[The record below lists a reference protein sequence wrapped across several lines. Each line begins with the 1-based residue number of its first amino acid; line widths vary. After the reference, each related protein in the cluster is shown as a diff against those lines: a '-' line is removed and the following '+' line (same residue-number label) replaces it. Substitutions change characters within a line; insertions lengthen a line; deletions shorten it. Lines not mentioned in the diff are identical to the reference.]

1 MLKGEEMTRQSSD
14 DMSDKHEDIQGE
26 NAVICTPGMGETA
39 LMDQFCK
46 IVLDN
51 TAFKIE
57 LRNDNLNT
65 FDSEP
70 DQKIIN
76 S

>member
-1 MLKGEEMTRQSSD
+1 MTRQSSD
-14 DMSDKHEDIQGE
+14 DMSDKNDDIHGQH
-26 NAVICTPGMGETA
+26 AVICTPGMGETA

-46 IVLDN
+46 IILDN

-57 LRNDNLNT
+57 LRNDSLNT
-65 FDSEP
+65 LYSEP